1 MSLHTSPHKSG
12 VRESEQDDRRP
23 RPGQSLRHFQASE
36 RGQLCR
42 KSALIEGR
50 KAFLVL
56 CVRASAF
63 AAGRE
68 EEEVRALWKAAR
80 QKVRVSRRK
89 RRVRKHHKKQ
99 ATGNMSIIPQC
110 IDWLSARRFRGRSEE
125 HTFELQ
131 SRQYLV

>member
-1 MSLHTSPHKSG
+1 MIV
-12 VRESEQDDRRP
+12 VRAQGNRSAIFRR
-23 RPGQSLRHFQASE
+23 LRG
-36 RGQLCR
+36 GQLCR

-50 KAFLVL
+50 NAFLVL

-89 RRVRKHHKKQ
+89 RRVRKHHKEQ

-110 IDWLSARRFRGRSEE
+110 IDWLSARRFRRKAA
-125 HTFELQ
+125 TQLLAC
-131 SRQYLV
+131 YPPP